1 MKKRKC
7 VTLPCVSHQQRDSHL
22 KHPCPRSSWWHMI
35 ILLCTNLS
43 PLSHSLCSPRV
54 RKHKTVWA
62 ALKTIRPRAQWWWR
76 QASVQ
81 PRGQPPWVKPRQG
94 LSSSGALVSTCTT
107 LNQHIPEKWLTLWG
121 FTKPNFTPWQ
131 TQTSVNWWQIILI
144 LKVMGSHAPWLLH
157 EGFLSMTL
165 SFCINQTLM
174 WRSN

>member
-107 LNQHIPEKWLTLWG
+107 LNQHIPEKWLTLRLH
-121 FTKPNFTPWQ
+121 Q
-131 TQTSVNWWQIILI
+131 TQFHSLANPNVSQLTTNNSDLKGYGITCAVASPWRVSIHDLI
-144 LKVMGSHAPWLLH
+144 FLH
-157 EGFLSMTL
+157 QPNL
-165 SFCINQTLM
+165 NVAK
-174 WRSN
+174 